1 MFYKRR
7 GGLGMVESMLKLLPN
22 AMLPKVCN
30 VDTVYILDPMP
41 SAKIMDVIVSMLKK
55 VILFKFVLD
64 FYLHFYSGVF

>member
-22 AMLPKVCN
+22 TMLPKVCN
-30 VDTVYILDPMP
+30 VDTVYILDLMP

-64 FYLHFYSGVF
+64 FYLQFYSGVF